1 MADTVLEKLR
11 PKKYPE
17 SERQTDRLTDKTYL
31 PDRDE
36 GEGVKEGTKKTGML

>member
-1 MADTVLEKLR
+1 MADIVLEKLR
-11 PKKYPE
+11 PKNIW
-17 SERQTDRLTDKTYL
+17 SQRGRQTDRQTYL